1 MMRRHPSLDVLRTLP
16 RRFRVDNL
24 RVQFLVRKYV
34 QLGMYDVKALL
45 VYEDL
50 THD

>member
-1 MMRRHPSLDVLRTLP
+1 MMRRHPSLDVLRTLSTLN
-16 RRFRVDNL
+16 RRGNL

-45 VYEDL
+45 VYEAL